1 MKQKV
6 EELTKEG
13 HEIIKVTPHQIL
25 FKDKNTA
32 EMRVIYMLFFAKS
45 HSSLK

>member
-6 EELTKEG
+6 AELEKEG

-25 FKDKNTA
+25 FKDKDTL
-32 EMRVIYMLFFAKS
+32 ELRIIYRLCFSKS
-45 HSSLK
+45 HSS